1 MRSGGRAGATSE
13 GVGRGGA
20 GGTGGTGGGSAAH
33 GKDDKEAKRKFMVF
47 EDDDAWLDDD
57 ESGPDVIR

>member
-1 MRSGGRAGATSE
+1 MRIRSGGRSGPAAE
-13 GVGRGGA
+13 GGGRGGA
-20 GGTGGTGGGSAAH
+20 GGTGGTTGQGR
-33 GKDDKEAKRKFMVF
+33 DDKAAKRKSLVF